1 MTFLAVFKPPATI
14 RIQRGTNSVIFSPPE
29 KNPENNGNPAPYKL
43 GECQD
48 CEALNATLR
57 ARIELLTESEIFHR
71 NHFLGGRYEN
81 LYLVPDAVPEMRLVL
96 DLAIAQAAH
105 ILCRA
110 KKELILGWWLN
121 IMQPGD
127 ITYPHTHDDADE
139 LLSGVYYIEVPPG
152 SGKLLLKYGQQYAE
166 VEPQAGMFVFF
177 PPYVLHEVTRNESDR
192 PRISIGFNVGSSQ
205 A

>member
-1 MTFLAVFKPPATI
+1 M
-14 RIQRGTNSVIFSPPE
+14 IFSPPG
-29 KNPENNGNPAPYKL
+29 KNPEINGNPALYKL

-57 ARIELLTESEIFHR
+57 VRIELLTEREIFHR

-81 LYLVPDAVPEMRLVL
+81 LYLVPDAVPEMRVIL
-96 DLAIAQAAH
+96 DLATAQAAH
-105 ILCRA
+105 ILSWP

-121 IMQPGD
+121 IMRPGD

-152 SGKLLLKYGQQYAE
+152 SGKLLLKDGQQYAE

-177 PPYVLHEVTRNESDR
+177 LPYVLHEVTRNESDR